1 MEIFYNNIGVRME
14 LTLEQLKQL
23 LPKNPYVDH
32 WHRALAQLLPDY
44 EINTP
49 QRIAAFIA
57 QCAHESGGF
66 MVLKENLNYR
76 AETLRKIFP
85 KYFPTDAM
93 AAEYAAKPNK
103 QEAIANLVYANR
115 MGNGGPET
123 GDGYR
128 YCGRGLIQLTGKSN
142 YSWFAAS
149 LDIPVEEASEYLQ
162 TFEGA
167 AQSACWFWENN
178 NLNRFADVGDIKGL
192 TKAINGG
199 FIGLDDRI
207 KHYEHALHVMGA

>member
-1 MEIFYNNIGVRME
+1 MI
-14 LTLEQLKQL
+14 TKEQLKQL
-23 LPKNPYVDH
+23 IPGNPYINE
-32 WHRALAQLLPDY
+32 WHEALEQLLPDY

-66 MVLKENLNYR
+66 RAIKENLNYK
-76 AETLRKIFP
+76 AATLRKIFP
-85 KYFPTDAM
+85 KYFPTDEL
-93 AAEYAAKPNK
+93 AAAYANMPNK
-103 QEAIANLVYANR
+103 QEAIANRVYANR
-115 MGNGGPET
+115 MGNGDEQS

-128 YCGRGLIQLTGKSN
+128 YCGRGLIQLTGKNN
-142 YSWFAAS
+142 YQAFADS
-149 LDIPVEEASEYLQ
+149 IETTVEDASEYLA

-167 AQSACWFWENN
+167 AQSACWFWESNR
-178 NLNRFADVGDIKGL
+178 LNRFADVGDIKGL

-207 KHYEHALHVMGA
+207 KHYNHALHVLGV

>member
-1 MEIFYNNIGVRME
+1 MQ

-32 WHRALAQLLPDY
+32 WYHALSQLLPHY

-66 MVLKENLNYR
+66 MVLKENLNYK
-76 AETLRKIFP
+76 AATLRKIFP

-93 AAEYAAKPNK
+93 AAEYAVKPNK
-103 QEAIANLVYANR
+103 QEAIADLVYANR

-128 YCGRGLIQLTGKSN
+128 YCGRGLIQLTGKQN

-149 LDIPVEEASEYLQ
+149 LGIPVEEASEYLQ

-167 AQSACWFWENN
+167 AQSA
-178 NLNRFADVGDIKGL
+178 
-192 TKAINGG
+192 
-199 FIGLDDRI
+199 
-207 KHYEHALHVMGA
+207 